1 MRITNNMMMRNT
13 KLNINGNKENVNT
26 LNNLMSSQK
35 KIDKPSEDPV
45 VAIRS
50 LRLRSSLSQIN
61 QYYEKNIPD
70 AESWLEVTETALT
83 NMRKVLTDI
92 HTLCVNGAND
102 TLAEDDRDT
111 ILTQLQS
118 LADQVYAEG
127 NSDYAGRTVFT
138 GYKTNTMLTFSS
150 AEADTTYNIN
160 QYFSASSI
168 EEHTY
173 PYNSLKTPTSQE
185 ISDAVANGTVP
196 EDPSVATVQRVRLAY
211 DGLSALNSA
220 TYDYTLNATD
230 GSTTT
235 VSVDLKAGTATS
247 VTIAANGTTTTTTVG
262 SGFTY
267 SEMTTKELENI
278 DYAVGEDEVVYNQ
291 ETGELLLGANVAKEI
306 NSMGAMISVNYDK
319 TGFSKGDLKP
329 ENYYDCTN
337 MTDPDHPIVYTNYN
351 EDKTFIEQDINY
363 TVAMNQTLTVNT
375 VANNVFDSSIGRD
388 VDELIDA
395 VKNAIY
401 AHESVAEIESMLTES
416 QYSSP
421 EMQAKLKE
429 YLAAAERQRDYA
441 DQQMK
446 QLYSSGITKFD
457 DYMAKVNLAIT
468 DVGNR
473 GDRLDVIKS
482 RMASQQTTVKSLKSN
497 NEDKELSDIVIDY
510 TSAYTSYQASLQAA
524 AKVEKQTL
532 LDYL

>member
-13 KLNINGNKENVNT
+13 KLNINNNKENVNT
-26 LNNLMSSQK
+26 LNNQMSSQK

-45 VAIRS
+45 VAIRA

-92 HTLCVNGAND
+92 HTLCVNGSND

-127 NSDYAGRTVFT
+127 NADYAGRTVFT
-138 GYKTNTMLTFSS
+138 GYKTNTMLTFSG
-150 AEADTTYNIN
+150 AEPDTTYNIN
-160 QYFSASSI
+160 QYFETSAI
-168 EEHTY
+168 EEHSY
-173 PYNSLKTPTSQE
+173 RYNELTTPTSQE
-185 ISDAVANGTVP
+185 IADAIANGTTP
-196 EDPSVATVQRVRLAY
+196 ADPAVATVQRIRFAY
-211 DGLSALNSA
+211 DGLADLNGASYEYSLKGA
-220 TYDYTLNATD
+220 D
-230 GSTTT
+230 GSTTS
-235 VSVDLKAGTATS
+235 VSVDLVAGTATS
-247 VTIAANGTTTTTTVG
+247 VTVAADGTTTTTAVG

-278 DYAVGEDEVVYNQ
+278 DYAIGEDEVVYNR
-291 ETGELLLGANVAKEI
+291 ETGELLLGTNVAKEI
-306 NSMGAMISVNYDK
+306 NSMGAMVSVNYDK

-329 ENYYDCTN
+329 ENYYDCTD
-337 MTDPDHPIVYTNYN
+337 MTDPDNPIVYTNYDEN
-351 EDKTFIEQDINY
+351 KTFIEQNINY
-363 TVAMNQTLTVNT
+363 TVAANQTLTVNT

-388 VDELIDA
+388 VDELIDV
-395 VKNAIY
+395 VKTAIY
-401 AHESVAEIESMLTES
+401 AHDAVAEIESMMKES

-441 DQQMK
+441 DDQMQK
-446 QLYSSGITKFD
+446 FYSSNIQNFD

-473 GDRLDVIKS
+473 GDRLEVIKN

-524 AKVEKQTL
+524 AKVERQTL